1 MPDPVV
7 TRPKLTRF
15 LSAMTGA
22 ALGYGRG
29 GFLLGGPYGPGQFT
43 PPSYLAPA
51 WHPDRLMLPPLSAAE
66 RATFR
71 QLTS

>member
-1 MPDPVV
+1 
-7 TRPKLTRF
+7 
-15 LSAMTGA
+15 MTGA

-51 WHPDRLMLPPLSAAE
+51 WHPDRLMLPPLSDAE